1 MAAILYDRREI
12 EEKPNSRLVRVIVS
26 RDRAQ
31 VCRRLSLRAAPGT
44 QTVDF
49 TALGRGIEE
58 NNIKAR
64 ATGPDVRVL
73 SVSLE
78 RRHLYFYNKEEN
90 ERLAGETAAALKDLI
105 RLFDQKAAL
114 AVEADLIGSL
124 REYLERAMGGVL
136 LEQNTAVTRLKEA
149 LDFLRQLLDRNR
161 EEAVLGEREEEKAN
175 EQYRRLALLLS
186 QAGRLDRRETH
197 RIRVEVASPGG
208 GETEIEVLY
217 TVPGVAWRMAYD
229 ASLRTAERKLT
240 LAVFGEIR
248 QSTGEDWE
256 GAEIVLSSAASVTGI
271 EIPVIHPVR
280 LSGYEEKIKAEVV
293 AVNEDIQ
300 ESFGEAESE
309 PPPREPPPTLPE
321 KSGTAYAFS
330 LERPPAVPGD
340 GRWHRLLIRCDQID
354 PVLSWETVPV
364 QLEYVYLK
372 AVFPNRSGAPLLP
385 GRVMIY
391 RNGSYI
397 GVTETPYRADGEE
410 CALSFGIDLDIKV
423 KRIVY
428 RDQYQPPKG
437 LSTRARREFDFRYIL
452 SHFKEEAV
460 TLVLKEPVH
469 LSEVEKVK
477 VKIEEDT
484 TPGYQLDREGVL
496 SFTITVTPGQFA
508 QTQLK
513 LHYTVEG
520 PASYGLDKL

>member
-1 MAAILYDRREI
+1 MAAIVYDRRDI
-12 EEKPNSRLVRVIVS
+12 EEKPNSRLVRVVVS

-31 VCRRLSLRAAPGT
+31 VCRRLTVPAAPGP
-44 QTVDF
+44 QTVHF

-64 ATGPDVRVL
+64 VLGPGARVL

-78 RRHLYFYNKEEN
+78 TRHLYFYNKEEN
-90 ERLAGETAAALKDLI
+90 ERLAGDTADALKDLI
-105 RLFDQKAAL
+105 RLFDHKAAL
-114 AVEADLIGSL
+114 AVEAELIGRL
-124 REYLERAMGGVL
+124 REYLERAMGDVL
-136 LEQNTAVTRLKEA
+136 LEQNIAVTRLNEA
-149 LDFLRQLLDRNR
+149 LDFLRQLMDRNR
-161 EEAVLGEREEEKAN
+161 EEAVLGEREAEKAN
-175 EQYRRLALLLS
+175 EQYRRLASLLS
-186 QAGRLDRRETH
+186 QAGKLDRRETN
-197 RIRVEVASPGG
+197 RIQVEVESSSG

-217 TVPGVAWRMAYD
+217 TLPGVAWRMAYD
-229 ASLRTAERKLT
+229 ASLRTAEKKLT

-256 GAEIVLSSAASVTGI
+256 GAEIVLSSAASVMGI

-280 LSGYEEKIKAEVV
+280 LSGYEEKIKPDVV
-293 AVNEDIQ
+293 AVEEDIQ
-300 ESFGEAESE
+300 ESFGEAGGE
-309 PPPREPPPTLPE
+309 PPPREPQPAITE
-321 KSGTAYAFS
+321 KTGTAYAFT
-330 LERPPAVPGD
+330 LERATAVPGD
-340 GRWHRLLIRCDQID
+340 GLWHRLLIRRDQVD
-354 PVLSWETVPV
+354 PVLTWETVPV

-397 GVTETPYRADGEE
+397 GATDTPYRADGEE
-410 CALSFGIDLDIKV
+410 CALSFGIDLDMKV

-428 RDQYQPPKG
+428 RNQYQPPKG
-437 LSTRARREFDFRYIL
+437 LSTRARREFDYRYIL

-460 TLVLKEPVH
+460 TLILKEPVH

-477 VKIEEDT
+477 VKIEDDT

-496 SFTITVTPGQFA
+496 SFTITVPAGQFE
-508 QTQLK
+508 QTRLT
-513 LHYTVEG
+513 LHYTIEG
-520 PASYGLDKL
+520 PVSYGLDKL